1 MSRRL
6 YRVINPI
13 VKRILRSPLHGV
25 LSENTLLLEF
35 TGRKS
40 GRKLSTPVSYYS
52 TDGVAHCFTRKSF
65 NWWNNLESGEPVYVT
80 IKGKRHPV
88 KPEVEAKNSE
98 IKAQALG
105 HFLRAV
111 PRDAPHSGVSLD
123 TNGDPNVDDIKRVV
137 SDMVYFRLPLPNE
150 PNRAAI
156 R

>member
-25 LSENTLLLEF
+25 LSKNTLLLEF

-88 KPEVEAKNSE
+88 TPEVEAENSE
-98 IKAQALG
+98 IKGQALS

-111 PRDAPHSGVSLD
+111 QGMRHIPG
-123 TNGDPNVDDIKRVV
+123 
-137 SDMVYFRLPLPNE
+137 FRWTQMEIPT
-150 PNRAAI
+150 
-156 R
+156 

>member
-1 MSRRL
+1 MSKRL
-6 YRVINPI
+6 YRVINPV
-13 VKRILRSPLHGV
+13 VKKILRSPLHGV
-25 LSENTLLLEF
+25 LSQNTLLLEF

-40 GRKLSTPVSYYS
+40 GRKLSTPVSYHS

-65 NWWNNLESGEPVYVT
+65 AWWKNLNSGGPVYAT
-80 IKGKRHPV
+80 IKGTRHLV
-88 KPEVEAKNSE
+88 RPEVEAEDSA
-98 IKAQALG
+98 IKSQALC

-123 TNGDPNVDDIKRVV
+123 TNGDPNVDDIKRVI

-150 PNRAAI
+150 PNGAAI

>member
-25 LSENTLLLEF
+25 LSKNTLLLEF

-88 KPEVEAKNSE
+88 TPEVEAENSE
-98 IKAQALG
+98 IKGQALS

-111 PRDAPHSGVSLD
+111 PRDAPHSGVALD
-123 TNGDPNVDDIKRVV
+123 TNGDPNVDDIQRVV
-137 SDMVYFRLPLPNE
+137 SDMVYVRLPLPNSLHSS
-150 PNRAAI
+150 PSR
-156 R
+156 